1 MVSLPD
7 RQNLS
12 PYGFLWPVDVINT
25 GIFKKNARP
34 VAAKAQPP
42 QGRLRLCCHN
52 NAAAISHCK
61 TPAAR
66 RGSSAKLLRKKHKAV
81 NFFLFGQDKRRSKKL
96 CSEVCQDVNDD
107 KKSPWC
113 IALHTIYT
121 IIAQDDL
128 DRAYLRMEL
137 F

>member
-1 MVSLPD
+1 MREAPFRGLGIRPPPLKVENKKPG
-7 RQNLS
+7 QT
-12 PYGFLWPVDVINT
+12 DV
-25 GIFKKNARP
+25 
-34 VAAKAQPP
+34 
-42 QGRLRLCCHN
+42 
-52 NAAAISHCK
+52 
-61 TPAAR
+61 
-66 RGSSAKLLRKKHKAV
+66 AV
-81 NFFLFGQDKRRSKKL
+81 CPG
-96 CSEVCQDVNDD
+96 VCQDVNDD